1 MPLLGEPAA
10 CPHGNPI
17 PGSGSPNLKS
27 GRNLDVVDKGNEIM
41 VKRTTEQ
48 ASRLREY
55 SYRNGILPGARHIC
69 PNSASAGASDLR
81 AGDQTA
87 GAGMQAA
94 HWIFLQPVA

>member
-17 PGSGSPNLKS
+17 PGSVSPKLES

-41 VKRTTEQ
+41 VKRITEQ
-48 ASRLREY
+48 DSRLREY
-55 SYRNGILPGARHIC
+55 SHRSGILPGARHNC
-69 PNSASAGASDLR
+69 PHSASAGASGLR

-87 GAGMQAA
+87 GAGMQAT
-94 HWIFLQPVA
+94 HWIFVRPVA

>member
-10 CPHGNPI
+10 CPHGNTI
-17 PGSGSPNLKS
+17 PGPGSPKLET
-27 GRNLDVVDKGNEIM
+27 GRYFDVVDKGDELM
-41 VKRTTEQ
+41 VKRITEQ
-48 ASRLREY
+48 GSRLREY
-55 SYRNGILPGARHIC
+55 SHRSGILPGARHIC
-69 PNSASAGASDLR
+69 PHSASAGASGPR